1 MQPAVEK
8 CSVGL
13 SARRID
19 LKGIF
24 IRTISPVGDEDAGAC
39 LGV

>member
-24 IRTISPVGDEDAGAC
+24 TRTISPVGDEDAGAC